1 MNPPRGISLRPMK
14 DAVDMFLRTALL
26 GASALVITASFA
38 QAEDTL
44 TLDPVEVSGLRPIEF
59 DRLTSS
65 VSVLTADDLAIR
77 LSPNPAD
84 QLRAVP
90 GVAISRAGGVGALTQ
105 VRMRGAEA
113 NHTLVLFEGIEIS
126 DPVNG
131 DTDFGLLTAL
141 PTGRIEVLRGA
152 SSSIHGSD
160 AIGGVVS
167 ISAARE
173 AGLNAF
179 AEAGSFG
186 TVRGALGLSGENF
199 GGAITGF
206 TTDGVDTSGT
216 GGAKDGSEALSGF
229 VNGKVDLGA
238 DWSLSLIGLA
248 RGMESEFDSDTD
260 FDGLLDDEDRRTE
273 ADQWL
278 VGGAL
283 SGVTGPLDHVIR
295 ASFNEVK
302 RDNFSDGQ
310 KTDVSKGQRT
320 KLAWLPSLANGA
332 HSLTGIL
339 DYEREEYDRTDVQ
352 YAGATDAS
360 ETFESIGVGAEY
372 RYSAGAFDASASA
385 RFDDNDG
392 RFDDATTWRLGA
404 GYAFEQVGGRV
415 RASIGTGVKN
425 PTFTELFGFFPG
437 SFIGNPDLKP
447 EESTS
452 WEIGWEQTV
461 GPVSYSAT
469 YFEADLENEIYTAY
483 NPDFTSS
490 PANRATDS
498 ERSGVELAAR
508 WQALA
513 NLAFFGQATLFD
525 SQDNNG
531 VDEIRVPE
539 ATASLGADW
548 LVNPNGF
555 RLGAALDYVGEQGD
569 TDFGPFP
576 SRPVSLDAYTLA
588 SITAEYPLT
597 ERIAITLRG
606 QNVFDEKPTDI
617 YGYNGPGAG
626 VFVGLKLK

>member
-1 MNPPRGISLRPMK
+1 
-14 DAVDMFLRTALL
+14 MFLRLTLM
-26 GASALVITASFA
+26 GASALVLHASVA
-38 QAEDTL
+38 QAEEARV
-44 TLDPVEVSGLRPIEF
+44 LDPVEVSGLRPI
-59 DRLTSS
+59 DLDSVTSS

-77 LSPNPAD
+77 LSPNPVD

-90 GVAISRAGGVGALTQ
+90 GVAVSRAASIGGLTQ

-113 NHTLVLFEGIEIS
+113 NHTLVLFDGIEIS

-131 DTDFGLLTAL
+131 ETDFGLLTAL
-141 PTGRIEVLRGA
+141 PIGGIEVLRGA
-152 SSSIHGSD
+152 ASSIHGSD

-167 ISAARE
+167 LSAARE
-173 AGLNAF
+173 AGFNAS

-186 TVRGALGLSGENF
+186 TVRGALGYGGPVI

-206 TTDGVDTSGT
+206 TTDGVDSSGT
-216 GGAKDGSEALSGF
+216 GGGKDGSEAFSGLLTS
-229 VNGKVDLGA
+229 KVDLGA
-238 DWSLSLIGLA
+238 DWALSLVGLA
-248 RGMESEFDSDTD
+248 RQTESEFDSDTD
-260 FDGLLDDEDRRTE
+260 FDGLLNDTDNRTE

-283 SGVTGPLDHVIR
+283 TGAYGPLDHVIR
-295 ASFNEVK
+295 ASFNQVE
-302 RDNFSDGQ
+302 RDNFSGGA
-310 KTDVSKGQRT
+310 KTDDAKGKRT
-320 KLAWLPSLANGA
+320 KLAWSPSYTNGI
-332 HSLTGIL
+332 HTLTGL
-339 DYEREEYDRTDVQ
+339 VDYERETYDRRDVQ
-352 YAGATDAS
+352 YGGGTDAS
-360 ETFESIGVGAEY
+360 EAFESVGLAGEY
-372 RYSAGAFDASASA
+372 RLSAGALDFSASA
-385 RFDDNDG
+385 RHDDNKS
-392 RFDDATTWRLGA
+392 RFEDATTWRLGA
-404 GYAFEQVGGRV
+404 GYAFEQIGGRV

-425 PTFTELFGFFPG
+425 PTFTELYGFFPG

-461 GPVSYSAT
+461 GAFSYSAT
-469 YFEADLENEIYTAY
+469 YFDADLENEIYTVF

-513 NLAFFGQATLFD
+513 NLAVSGQATFFD

-531 VDEIRVPE
+531 VDEIRIPE
-539 ATASLGADW
+539 ATASIAVDW
-548 LVNPNGF
+548 TVNPNGL
-555 RLGAALDYVGEQGD
+555 RLGAALDYVGDQGD

-576 SRPVSLDAYTLA
+576 ARPVTLDAYTLA
-588 SITAEYPLT
+588 SVTAEYPLT
-597 ERIAITLRG
+597 DRIAVTLRG
-606 QNVFDEKPTDI
+606 ENVFDETATDI